1 MKKASE
7 FRDQSLEELEATHR
21 DLRQKLFQL
30 VNELRHEK
38 KLEKPHLIRQTKKEI
53 ARLLTVINEKQL
65 TAQSLE

>member
-7 FRDQSLEELEATHR
+7 LRDQSIDELLATCQ
-21 DLRQKLFQL
+21 DLRKKLFELTNQL
-30 VNELRHEK
+30 KQDK

-53 ARLLTVINEKQL
+53 ARILTIVSEKQL

>member
-1 MKKASE
+1 MKKAND
-7 FRDQSLEELEATHR
+7 FRDQTLDELDATYR
-21 DLRQKLFQL
+21 DLRKTLFQL

-53 ARLLTVINEKQL
+53 ARLLTIVSEKQL